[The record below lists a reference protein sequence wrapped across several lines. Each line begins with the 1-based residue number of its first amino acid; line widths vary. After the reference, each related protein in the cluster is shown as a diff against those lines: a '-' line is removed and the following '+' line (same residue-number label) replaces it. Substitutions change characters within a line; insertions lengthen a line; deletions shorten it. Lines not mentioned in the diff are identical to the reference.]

1 MEQKILKRLYYHN
14 EFLKKHFK
22 TYSKFYNNINIQKGG
37 GFSVNYKNNKIDFE
51 SILEEDRMTIF
62 LSSKNNSDEYCIMI
76 IIDKS
81 NNIAYIEGITNNKF
95 NNCFDTP
102 ELNKGFSI
110 MEMSIKML
118 KKYKDKLN
126 INVIQLKDN
135 SFIYC
140 NNETKIWL
148 SSLSFL
154 QYNNTFYGRFGFIP
168 KDKDAFTN
176 YKKNQ
181 KIIKNTITSSL
192 KLNKIMDKYDNKI
205 NNEIDIMN
213 YYIKYKDSNIMK
225 WFNKISHKYLSVD
238 CDFFLY
244 LINSIFQ
251 ELKLEKF
258 KQETF
263 IMNV

>member
-1 MEQKILKRLYYHN
+1 MEQVILKRLYYHN
-14 EFLKKHFK
+14 DFLKKYFK
-22 TYSKFYNNINIQKGG
+22 DYTQFYNNINILTGG
-37 GFSVNYKNNKIDFE
+37 GFSVEYKNNKIRFD
-51 SILEEDRMTIF
+51 SLLEDDRIRIF
-62 LSSKNNSDEYCIMI
+62 LSSKKTNDDYCIMI
-76 IIDKS
+76 IIDKTS
-81 NNIAYIEGITNNKF
+81 KEAYIEGITNNKF

-140 NNETKIWL
+140 NTEIKIWL

-168 KDKDAFTN
+168 KDKDEYIN

-181 KIIKNTITSSL
+181 KILKNRITSNL
-192 KLNKIMDKYDNKI
+192 KLNKILEKYKNKI
-205 NNEIDIMN
+205 NNEVDIMN
-213 YYIKYKDSNIMK
+213 YYIKYKDSNIME
-225 WFNKISHKYLSVD
+225 WFNKISHKYLLLD
-238 CDFFLY
+238 CKFFNY

-258 KQETF
+258 KHETF
-263 IMNV
+263 ILNI